1 MNVADALER
10 WAEETPFAVAIAE
23 RERLVAYRELDAA
36 VWRIASRLS
45 AAGLRPGDRVG
56 LSLAGNSAL
65 YLATAYAVAR
75 LGAVL
80 LLLPLGEPPAL
91 RQALA
96 RRLKLA
102 AVIGADESA
111 ALDGIPLLKPVADW
125 GKADA
130 APVAAGLRA
139 EGGAAA
145 WRICLSS
152 GTTGTPKAMV
162 RTHADQ
168 ICLCEIG
175 HRQVGHAP
183 GHRFLALIAFHFSY
197 GLEEA
202 MVTLGG
208 GGTVIIAP
216 LPISMPELCA
226 VIDRENVTRVAVTP
240 TLASELLPWLTD
252 EVPRFPDIRRF
263 SISTMFTPEPLR
275 RELRRRVTA
284 NLVICYGTNELWYIA
299 AADVETQLR
308 FPEAAG
314 HPVDG
319 VEIEIV
325 DGRDRALP
333 PGEVGLVRLRGATL
347 PAGYLDDPEATAK
360 AFRSGWY
367 YPGDLGVLAPEGVL
381 FLKGRADDMI
391 NYDGI
396 KIYPAEIEVALQ
408 RHPDV
413 AEAAAFPVTIDG
425 YRQLPVAAVVPRGST
440 SAEALVAFCRE
451 QIGERAPV
459 KIWLFDTLPR
469 TATGKVLKRELAERL
484 SRAVAERRSGA

>member
-1 MNVADALER
+1 MNVADVLRR

-23 RERLVAYRELDAA
+23 RERLVLYRELNAA
-36 VWRIASRLS
+36 VWRIALRLS

-65 YLATAYAVAR
+65 YLATAYALAR

-80 LLLPLGEPPAL
+80 LLLPVTEPPAL

-96 RRLKLA
+96 RRFHLA
-102 AVIGADESA
+102 AVIGADEA
-111 ALDGIPLLKPVADW
+111 AAVDGIPLLKAVADW
-125 GKADA
+125 GKPDA
-130 APVAAGLRA
+130 APAAGGLRA
-139 EGGAAA
+139 AGGTAA

-168 ICLCEIG
+168 IRLCEIG

-183 GHRFLALIAFHFSY
+183 RDRFLALIAFHFSY

-226 VIDRENVTRVAVTP
+226 VIDRENVTRAAVTP
-240 TLASELLPWLTD
+240 TLASELLPYLT
-252 EVPRFPDIRRF
+252 EENPRFPGIRRF

-299 AADVETQLR
+299 SADVATQLR
-308 FPEAAG
+308 FP
-314 HPVDG
+314 
-319 VEIEIV
+319 
-325 DGRDRALP
+325 
-333 PGEVGLVRLRGATL
+333 
-347 PAGYLDDPEATAK
+347 
-360 AFRSGWY
+360 
-367 YPGDLGVLAPEGVL
+367 
-381 FLKGRADDMI
+381 
-391 NYDGI
+391 
-396 KIYPAEIEVALQ
+396 
-408 RHPDV
+408 
-413 AEAAAFPVTIDG
+413 
-425 YRQLPVAAVVPRGST
+425 
-440 SAEALVAFCRE
+440 
-451 QIGERAPV
+451 
-459 KIWLFDTLPR
+459 
-469 TATGKVLKRELAERL
+469 
-484 SRAVAERRSGA
+484 